1 MSVPIIELRA
11 VGRRFDD
18 TEALSSVDLQIFSG
32 EFLAIVGP
40 SGAGKSSLLN
50 VLGLLDRPSSGV
62 YLLDGQD
69 VAEIPERQR
78 DSLRGD
84 AFGFVFQDSFVLPSE
99 SVMRNTALGLRIRG
113 DDKATQ
119 ATESAASLER
129 LGIRRLGSNRAGELS
144 GGERQR
150 VAIARAIA
158 TSPRVLLADEP
169 TGNLDS
175 ENSAAVVAY
184 LRELCTGGTTVIVIT
199 HSHEVA
205 AQADRT
211 VVIRDG
217 TITQTTDSDSAAS
230 LRDLATPPA
239 VRPLTSSVPSGGA
252 HRRRLLET
260 LSDAVTS
267 LAVAPRRSGLLLAA
281 FVLSMG
287 GLVAAVNI
295 GATSS
300 AQISQRLSA
309 AALDEVVVLPEVSA
323 IQSPHAEL
331 AHAAETISSLEATV
345 GVGQRVELSGA
356 GASTNRPLYGAPAL
370 QLDGPT
376 IAVDASLL
384 NLGGASVWPATAL
397 EQMDAEDG
405 IVTAVLGA
413 DAAEELGVPI
423 GRVGDQISVAGQEV
437 TVVGH
442 LRSAGRDPA
451 LSQAVLVSA
460 ADLVVPQDSTLKL
473 VVRTL
478 PGAPAVLS
486 EVIPLALDTAN
497 PDSVRIETVA
507 DLRALQ
513 LGVDTDLAL
522 NLAVISGVVLVLT
535 CLTTSVSILLSVS
548 ARTHEIALRRALGA
562 SRGQI
567 QSLFVLE
574 GATTGIIGGLCGVS
588 VGLAA
593 TTLVC
598 AMQGWTPQFVFATV
612 WIGIAG
618 GLLVG
623 VVAALVPARS
633 ASRIEPAVALRAR

>member
-84 AFGFVFQDSFVLPSE
+84 TFGFVFQDSFVLPCE

-129 LGIRRLGSNRAGELS
+129 LGIRRLGSKRAGELS

-184 LRELCTGGTTVIVIT
+184 LRELSTGGTTVIVIT

-623 VVAALVPARS
+623 VVAALVPARR